1 MITLIAFLLFYL
13 IIYFL
18 GRGIFLIFRFKLKSI
33 YDIPINIL
41 YPLFG
46 LFYIG
51 NITLLINFF
60 FPISSFISYLVLVLP
75 LMLNLIKLQKIK
87 LNYSI
92 KNLATFFFT
101 PLVLGVS
108 SANINL
114 AYDAGLYHLNH
125 QKWLQTEKIVFGLS
139 NNHNRFGY
147 SSIIE
152 HINVN
157 FWLENNY
164 ILLHFAN
171 LIFIVV
177 FFQIIYLLLFTE
189 YFKFSV
195 SILIYGLLDNFG
207 FNGGKNG
214 YIEIE
219 SISKQDT
226 PFAIIFIISSY
237 LIYRIHTDN
246 EKKGNEV
253 LSIVF
258 TFCLFSIE
266 LRLLG
271 FINIL
276 FLLFILLKKYN
287 VAETVKIVFKDNFLT
302 IFLGTAFIMKNLITS
317 SCMFYPVKITC
328 FDFLPWSTGNYSS
341 PGAENDALADF
352 HIALT
357 RNNYMNWFTEWT
369 AKEVNFIVFKNAVL
383 TFLIIILF
391 NVFYKVIKKEDF
403 NKSSITLLIY
413 FIISLL
419 IWIITS
425 PGIRFGVGIFLTFV
439 LFISFV
445 YKSEKSKFIGKNL
458 IVSSMFYFIVLG
470 LVPQTNNYFSL
481 IDNLFDTRVRSI
493 EVPNVSYKKNLGGYG
508 VLPEKGDQCWVN
520 LECVRNKTLSKEK
533 YFSYVIFKR

>member
-1 MITLIAFLLFYL
+1 MITLIAFLFFYL
-13 IIYFL
+13 SIYFL
-18 GRGIFLIFRFKLKSI
+18 GRGISIVFRSKLKHI
-33 YDIPINIL
+33 YEIPINIL
-41 YPLFG
+41 YPIFG
-46 LFYIG
+46 LFYLG
-51 NITLLINFF
+51 NLTLLINFF
-60 FPISSFISYLVLVLP
+60 LPISSWLSYFLLVFP
-75 LMLNLIKLQKIK
+75 LIFNLIKIQQIK
-87 LNYSI
+87 LNLSI
-92 KNLATFFFT
+92 KNIATFFFT
-101 PLVLGVS
+101 PLILGIS

-152 HINVN
+152 YINVN

-164 ILLHFAN
+164 ILLHFVN

-177 FFQIIYLLLFTE
+177 FFQIIYLLLFTK

-195 SILIYGLLDNFG
+195 SVLIYGLLDNFG

-219 SISKQDT
+219 SIAKQDT
-226 PFAIIFIISSY
+226 PFAIVFIISSY
-237 LIYRIHTDN
+237 LIYRLLNDYQN
-246 EKKGNEV
+246 FEKEIYFIIFI
-253 LSIVF
+253 L
-258 TFCLFSIE
+258 CLFSIE

-271 FINIL
+271 FINVL
-276 FLLFILLKKYN
+276 FLIFVLLYKHKISKTIKIIFI
-287 VAETVKIVFKDNFLT
+287 DNFFT
-302 IFLGTAFIMKNLITS
+302 IFLGVAFIFKNLITS

-328 FDFLPWSTGNYSS
+328 FNFLPWSTGNYSS

-357 RNNYMNWFTEWT
+357 SNNYTYWFSEWT
-369 AKEVNFIVFKNAVL
+369 SKEVNLIVFKNLIL
-383 TFLIIILF
+383 TFSIIILY
-391 NVFYKVIKKEDF
+391 NVFYKFIKKEKFD
-403 NKSSITLLIY
+403 KRSTTLFIY
-413 FIISLL
+413 FFISLL

-439 LFISFV
+439 LFISV
-445 YKSEKSKFIGKNL
+445 LYKSKKSDFIIRNIIFSTML
-458 IVSSMFYFIVLG
+458 YFIVLG

-481 IDNLFDTRVRSI
+481 IDNMFDPRLRSV
-493 EVPNVSYKKNLGGYG
+493 EVPSVSYKQNIGGYG

-520 LECVRNKTLSKEK
+520 LKCVRNKTLSKEK